1 MRTQGRGRNNR
12 AIVQAKRAPPE
23 ANVQAFPGP
32 RRRRWIP
39 RHSARSSVTALLV
52 LKGCNAHA
60 TLTHTAAEAEATP
73 EVFAR
78 GAPGAAASEVAVAD
92 VSEQNATRRTSLT
105 SASRASDR
113 RL

>member
-1 MRTQGRGRNNR
+1 
-12 AIVQAKRAPPE
+12 
-23 ANVQAFPGP
+23 
-32 RRRRWIP
+32 
-39 RHSARSSVTALLV
+39 VTALLV

-60 TLTHTAAEAEATP
+60 TLTRTAAGVVATP

-78 GAPGAAASEVAVAD
+78 AAPGAAASEVAVAD

-113 RL
+113 RLNFLPYSVLDYMICGTIAHWKFDYERIEFRI